1 MATID
6 LGKIKLVWRGTYAG
20 GTAYTVD
27 DVVQHTDNGLTSS
40 FICTTNSTGNAPS
53 TGGSV
58 HGSWAYLAKG
68 GTAGTDVGTTI
79 TTQGDL
85 LYRDGS
91 GLQRLAKGTAGQVLK
106 MNTAANAPE
115 WGSDEGGG
123 MDLVYST
130 DSVSTSVFNIDNV
143 FTSTYKVYKMYVIDL
158 YPNTD
163 AEFQFNYRTG
173 GSSGAISNSANYR
186 IIGVRNERNSSGNH
200 SVAAANDS
208 WGLTYGRLSQSGE
221 SSNTSK
227 VFNSEITIYNP
238 YNNESTWMRAFTS
251 NTDNSGAYIVGY
263 DNVIWYHQA
272 AVITGIALN
281 SSAGAWS
288 GGKVRIFGIKG
299 S

>member
-6 LGKIKLVWRGTYAG
+6 LGKIKFVNRGAYNNS
-20 GTAYTVD
+20 TAYTPD
-27 DVVQHTDNGLTSS
+27 DVVTSGGS
-40 FICTTNSTGNAPS
+40 SYICKLASTGNAV
-53 TGGSV
+53 TNGTYWDV
-58 HGSWAYLAKG
+58 LAQG
-68 GTAGTDVGTTI
+68 GTDIGTTI